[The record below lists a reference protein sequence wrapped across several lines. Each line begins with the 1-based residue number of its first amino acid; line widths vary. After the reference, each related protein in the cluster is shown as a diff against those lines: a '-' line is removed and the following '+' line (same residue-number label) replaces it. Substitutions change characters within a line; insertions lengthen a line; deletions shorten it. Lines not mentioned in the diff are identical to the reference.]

1 MNRVVLAVCILLG
14 VPLVINAQKKP
25 AVATSSLCTRDNALD
40 TAKQQ
45 ILFTRTFDNQ
55 IHRITVLIRAADLLW
70 PHDQEKALAT
80 FMEAFDLAVQNFKE
94 NGDVVSRTSK
104 SEFAAIIPQ
113 PDQRFIVLTALAKR
127 DPARARKLSDQI
139 LQDEAREAADKPVA
153 GNQTQTVAAEKLF
166 SIARSLLYS
175 MRFHGQSVKRRRRS

>member
-80 FMEAFDLAVQNFKE
+80 RCHERNFF
-94 NGDVVSRTSK
+94 R
-104 SEFAAIIPQ
+104 
-113 PDQRFIVLTALAKR
+113 
-127 DPARARKLSDQI
+127 
-139 LQDEAREAADKPVA
+139 
-153 GNQTQTVAAEKLF
+153 
-166 SIARSLLYS
+166 
-175 MRFHGQSVKRRRRS
+175 